1 MDSAEKKR
9 LKRRLSKAKLRQRRK
24 AAKQK
29 TKEHLSV
36 GDTSVKSE
44 TVPKKVFNKD
54 DKMVFSNF
62 EFNEINRKK
71 RSTSTDVPTGKNY
84 KVLLNRAKKKKANVS
99 EVEVKDKEQAR
110 EMTTKEVWKSALLK
124 AKGVKLKD
132 DPELLKKAMKRRE
145 QKKKSSQQKWE
156 ERKKMLEKQMNDRQD
171 KRTKNIA
178 KKKEGRANKK
188 VQKAKKRGRV
198 AVN

>member
-62 EFNEINRKK
+62 EFNEVNRKK

-84 KVLLNRAKKKKANVS
+84 KVLLKRAKKKKANVS

-156 ERKKMLEKQMNDRQD
+156 ERKKMLEKQVNDRQD